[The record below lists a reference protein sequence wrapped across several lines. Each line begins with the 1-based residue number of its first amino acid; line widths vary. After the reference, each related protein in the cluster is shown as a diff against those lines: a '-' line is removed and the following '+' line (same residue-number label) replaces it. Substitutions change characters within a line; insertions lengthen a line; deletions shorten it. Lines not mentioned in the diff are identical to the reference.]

1 MTNMTATIARSP
13 VASYCVTTALALA
26 LVSTVIG
33 AVSAAGGK
41 AIGFVDDS
49 VPQIVKINGP

>member
-1 MTNMTATIARSP
+1 MTNMTVTAARSR
-13 VASYCVTTALALA
+13 VASYGVTAALALA

-41 AIGFVDDS
+41 ATGFVDDS